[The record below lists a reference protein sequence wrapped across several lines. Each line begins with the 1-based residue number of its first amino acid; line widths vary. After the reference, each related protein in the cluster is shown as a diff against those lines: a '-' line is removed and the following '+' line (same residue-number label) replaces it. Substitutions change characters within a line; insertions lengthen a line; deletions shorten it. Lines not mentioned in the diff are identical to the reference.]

1 MPRWQDRGE
10 EFVPQ
15 ESTCTRPDRT
25 LSRLQIA
32 NAPGW
37 PQPSGHFPANCGI
50 RQYRARSELA
60 LIRVWGHCHF
70 AAGAFVCVSFQ
81 SVLTA
86 TIWASASP
94 APSVPSLR
102 AGPPPPAHG
111 RMEDSAL
118 HVLPCA
124 KRGRGGREADGGGK
138 PQGHST
144 VPPQPAPCSTQATSP
159 APHTWRHPP
168 PVHKP
173 ARSSASCRFDW
184 KESVTSSP
192 FATAS
197 DYDRNRTHLRQSTP
211 CPLASYSRPENP
223 EAGHRDVLGWRLDH

>member
-1 MPRWQDRGE
+1 MAPAVRSFSGE
-10 EFVPQ
+10 LWHPAVQ
-15 ESTCTRPDRT
+15 GAVGAGPDQSLGT
-25 LSRLQIA
+25 LSFRCGSIRLRLV
-32 NAPGW
+32 P
-37 PQPSGHFPANCGI
+37 
-50 RQYRARSELA
+50 E
-60 LIRVWGHCHF
+60 RVDGYNM
-70 AAGAFVCVSFQ
+70 GVGV
-81 SVLTA
+81 
-86 TIWASASP
+86 ASP
-94 APSVPSLR
+94 LR
-102 AGPPPPAHG
+102 PVAARRSTPPPAHG